1 MPQNLTQKDQSRSVL
16 LRTLQLPTNTR
27 AIIILDIADRAI
39 HTFLIEAGKHL
50 DIHFI
55 VNWDISQM
63 EACDACITDGR
74 GSMDLVNLMKH
85 SIVPIV
91 PRIHPLILS
100 LREFDPMKFEGN
112 AFIYESE
119 NPYLIFEKLIRYLEN
134 VRYVGDK
141 RTLLNNVGKTF

>member
-1 MPQNLTQKDQSRSVL
+1 
-16 LRTLQLPTNTR
+16 
-27 AIIILDIADRAI
+27 
-39 HTFLIEAGKHL
+39 
-50 DIHFI
+50 
-55 VNWDISQM
+55 M
-63 EACDACITDGR
+63 EPCDACITDGR

-91 PRIHPLILS
+91 PRIHPLVLS